1 MKIKMRFMTVAALLT
16 AFALTANAQQEIPTK
31 EITLDKAIELAL
43 RDNPTMKVAEKD
55 IELKQVSKTEAWQN
69 LLPSVTLDGAIQ
81 YNIQVASMKMDMS
94 GQTMEIKM
102 GKDNSN
108 TWNAALQVAIP
119 LYAPAVYKAMS
130 LSESDLQLA
139 VEKSRGSK
147 IDLINQVTKA
157 YYQLLLAQDSYEV
170 LQENFKLAQKN
181 YDIVNAMYELGRVSE
196 YDKINAEVQM
206 NNAWPSVVSGKNGVE
221 LAQLQLKVLM
231 GITADVKFIIKDNL
245 KNYENEMAK
254 AATTE
259 IDLSNNSSL
268 KQIDLQGELL
278 HKQRKMQQTSF
289 QPTLALVGSYQY
301 QSISNT
307 NWNIAKYNWSDAA
320 SVTLS
325 LSIPLYKASNFTSLK
340 TNKIQQYQLAE
351 TRINTERMLSMQAQ
365 SYIDNMTASAEQLE
379 SNKAAVNLAQ
389 KGVEIS
395 QKRYDVGKST
405 ILELTNSQVSLT
417 NTRLSYNNTIYDYLV
432 AKTDLEK
439 VLGTNQY
446 QNITDDKNK

>member
-1 MKIKMRFMTVAALLT
+1 MKMKMRLMTIAALLT
-16 AFALTANAQQEIPTK
+16 AFALTANAQENIPTMQ
-31 EITLDKAIELAL
+31 ITLDKAIELAL
-43 RDNPTMKVAEKD
+43 SDNPTMKVAEKE
-55 IELKQVSKTEAWQN
+55 IELKEVSKSEAWQN

-81 YNIQVASMKMDMS
+81 YNIKVAGMKVDM
-94 GQTMEIKM
+94 GDGIVRELKM
-102 GKDNSN
+102 GKDDSN

-139 VEKSRGSK
+139 LEKSRGSK

-157 YYQLLLAQDSYEV
+157 YYQLMLAQDSYEV
-170 LQENFKLAQKN
+170 LLENFKLAEAN
-181 YDIVNAMYELGRVSE
+181 FDIVNKMFEQGRVSE
-196 YDKINAEVQM
+196 YDKINAEVQK

-231 GITADVKFIIKDNL
+231 GVTADVKFVITDNL
-245 KNYENEMAK
+245 KNYEGEMSSAL
-254 AATTE
+254 TTE

-268 KQIDLQGELL
+268 KQIDLQSELL
-278 HKQRKMQQTSF
+278 LKQRKMLQTSF

-307 NWNIAKYNWSDAA
+307 NWNLSKFNWSDAA

-340 TNKIQQYQLAE
+340 TNKIQQTQLIE
-351 TRINTERMLSMQAQ
+351 TRTNTERMLGMQAQ
-365 SYIDNMTASAEQLE
+365 SYIDNMTASAEQLQ
-379 SNKAAVNLAQ
+379 SNKAAVELAE
-389 KGVEIS
+389 KGLEIS
-395 QKRYDVGKST
+395 QKRYDIGKGT

-432 AKTDLEK
+432 AKSDLNK
-439 VLGTNQY
+439 VLG
-446 QNITDDKNK
+446 IE

>member
-1 MKIKMRFMTVAALLT
+1 MKMKMRLMTVVALLT
-16 AFALTANAQQEIPTK
+16 AFTLTANAQESTPTMH
-31 EITLDKAIELAL
+31 ITLEKAIELAL
-43 RDNPTMKVAEKD
+43 SDNPTMKIADKE
-55 IELKQVSKTEAWQN
+55 IELKEIAKTEAWQN
-69 LLPSVTLDGAIQ
+69 LLPSATLDGAIQ
-81 YNIQVASMKMDMS
+81 YNVKVASIKMEAM
-94 GQTMEIKM
+94 GQTQEIKM
-102 GKDNSN
+102 GKDGSN

-130 LSESDLQLA
+130 LSKSDLQLA

-157 YYQLLLAQDSYEV
+157 YYQLMLAQDSYEV
-170 LQENFKLAQKN
+170 LNENYNLAKAN
-181 YDIVNAMYELGRVSE
+181 FDIVNMMYEQGKVSE
-196 YDKINAEVQM
+196 YDKISAEVQK

-231 GITADVKFIIKDNL
+231 GITADIKFVIADNL
-245 KNYENEMAK
+245 KNYEDEMAK
-254 AATTE
+254 TAKQD

-278 HKQRKMQQTSF
+278 HKQRKMLKTSF

-307 NWNIAKYNWSDAA
+307 NWNLSKYNWSDAA
-320 SVTLS
+320 TITLS
-325 LSIPLYKASNFTSLK
+325 LSIPLYKAANFTSLK

-351 TRINTERMLSMQAQ
+351 TRINTERMLNMQAQ
-365 SYIDNMTASAEQLE
+365 SYIDNMTASAEQLQ
-379 SNKAAVNLAQ
+379 SNKAAVELAE
-389 KGVEIS
+389 KGLEIS
-395 QKRYDVGKST
+395 QKRYDVGKGT

-432 AKTDLEK
+432 AKSDLNK
-439 VLGTNQY
+439 VLG
-446 QNITDDKNK
+446 IE